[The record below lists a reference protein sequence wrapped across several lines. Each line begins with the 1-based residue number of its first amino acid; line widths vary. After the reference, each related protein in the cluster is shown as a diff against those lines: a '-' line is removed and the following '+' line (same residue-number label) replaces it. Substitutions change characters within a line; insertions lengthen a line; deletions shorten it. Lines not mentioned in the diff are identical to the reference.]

1 MTCWI
6 IGNGE
11 SRLPVDL
18 DLLPN
23 KIGCNAVH
31 RDTHIDHL
39 ICVDRKMVEESLP
52 KKDITKI
59 YTRSDWASHYKV
71 NLVPELPYQGT
82 QRPDDP
88 WHWGSGPFAVLLGAM
103 LFEKINLLG
112 FDLHSKNNK
121 VNNVYKNTANYSS
134 ADKRPVDPRYWIYQI
149 AKVFECYPS
158 KQFTIYNN
166 DDWIIPDSWKKSN
179 VLLDNISNI

>member
-1 MTCWI
+1 
-6 IGNGE
+6 
-11 SRLPVDL
+11 
-18 DLLPN
+18 
-23 KIGCNAVH
+23 
-31 RDTHIDHL
+31 
-39 ICVDRKMVEESLP
+39 LP
-52 KKDITKI
+52 KKDKTKI

-103 LFEKINLLG
+103 LFDKINLLG

-121 VNNVYKNTANYSS
+121 VNNVYKNTANYSN

-149 AKVFECYPS
+149 SKVFECYPR
-158 KQFTIYNN
+158 KQFTIYNEE
-166 DDWIIPDSWKKSN
+166 DWIIPDIWKKDNVMLDSISN
-179 VLLDNISNI
+179 V